1 MQQDSMGGET
11 AMIGELKTLVNEKE
25 FQLEKQDRLLREQG
39 QRIEA
44 LEQSLMM
51 AKQDLE
57 TSKNEAVRSC
67 ERKHDLH
74 NFDFPQILFL

>member
-1 MQQDSMGGET
+1 MQQDSMAET
-11 AMIGELKTLVNEKE
+11 AMIAELNTLVNEKE

-51 AKQDLE
+51 TKQDLE
-57 TSKNEAVRSC
+57 TSKTEAARSC
-67 ERKHDLH
+67 ERKG
-74 NFDFPQILFL
+74 PQWGKN